1 MCGYRKGYSAQ
12 HALLAMLEKWRKSVD
27 KGGYAGGVLMDL
39 SKAFDT
45 LNHDLLIAKLYT
57 YGFDKNALRLIK
69 SYLTNRWQ
77 RTKINNSYSSWLE
90 LLVGVPQGSV
100 LGPLLFNLFINDLF
114 YIIKTDI
121 CNYAD
126 DNTPFSC
133 DMSLDTLMAKLES
146 STKSALDWFHNNG
159 MKLNAKKCQ
168 LLVSGHKFENMVC
181 KIENSQ
187 LIETHTVTLLG
198 IDIDS
203 ELTFNTHMKKLC
215 KKASQKL
222 NALSRL
228 CAFLPFQRRK
238 ILMNAFFDSQF
249 SYCPLV
255 WMFHSRDI
263 NTRINNLHFRALR
276 MVYQDEKSSF
286 EELLKR
292 NYSVTIHH
300 RNLQFLAIEMY
311 KVMKGIG
318 PVFMKEI
325 FTINSNAFTTHP
337 SSSTRSNSLFYNKSN
352 PKKVSSGLETL
363 RHLGPRIWN
372 IIPLEVR
379 ESESLSL
386 FKGKIKKWTPVNC
399 PCRLCKA
406 FIPMLGFL

>member
-1 MCGYRKGYSAQ
+1 
-12 HALLAMLEKWRKSVD
+12 
-27 KGGYAGGVLMDL
+27 
-39 SKAFDT
+39 
-45 LNHDLLIAKLYT
+45 
-57 YGFDKNALRLIK
+57 
-69 SYLTNRWQ
+69 
-77 RTKINNSYSSWLE
+77 
-90 LLVGVPQGSV
+90 
-100 LGPLLFNLFINDLF
+100 
-114 YIIKTDI
+114 
-121 CNYAD
+121 
-126 DNTPFSC
+126 
-133 DMSLDTLMAKLES
+133 
-146 STKSALDWFHNNG
+146 

-187 LIETHTVTLLG
+187 LIETHMATLLG

-255 WMFHSRDI
+255 WMFHSREI

-276 MVYQDEKSSF
+276 MVYQDENSSF

-311 KVMKGIG
+311 KVMKGQ
-318 PVFMKEI
+318 F
-325 FTINSNAFTTHP
+325 S
-337 SSSTRSNSLFYNKSN
+337 
-352 PKKVSSGLETL
+352 
-363 RHLGPRIWN
+363 
-372 IIPLEVR
+372 
-379 ESESLSL
+379 
-386 FKGKIKKWTPVNC
+386 
-399 PCRLCKA
+399 
-406 FIPMLGFL
+406 